1 MSDFE
6 ESLRREILIL
16 KLNLKDKDIVDLVL
30 ERCEEVGLLD
40 EENEE
45 SFSLLKSA
53 VEDRLKCLNLSLIAG
68 DNWIA
73 ASTELE
79 LEQEIKIKANA
90 VTKWISEKYCDSLKP
105 FG

>member
-30 ERCEEVGLLD
+30 DRCEEVGLLD
-40 EENEE
+40 EE

-68 DNWIA
+68 DNWIT

-90 VTKWISEKYCDSLKP
+90 VTKWISEKYCDLIKLSD
-105 FG
+105 